1 MDPRDLA
8 GLTVYSDLM
17 TVLKDR
23 GFSDAQAAEMFLKL
37 TTQVEMEVV
46 EEIMSDLSEEQLAK
60 LDSLSEDLPAD
71 ELAKDLGIDGEEVD
85 AIRAEKLAQVLE
97 ETLPAIESSD
107 ESQAPRVNE
116 SPDSAPE
123 EENGNVN

>member
-23 GFSDAQAAEMFLKL
+23 GFSDAQAGEMFLKL

-60 LDSLSEDLPAD
+60 LDSLSEDLPAQ
-71 ELAKDLGIDGEEVD
+71 EIAKELGIDGEEVD
-85 AIRAEKLAQVLE
+85 SIRAEKLAAVLE
-97 ETLPAIESSD
+97 ETLPTIESNNGVTTQTNGS
-107 ESQAPRVNE
+107 
-116 SPDSAPE
+116 PE
-123 EENGNVN
+123 EEQNQNLN